1 MNINYI
7 NESVISAAVT
17 RRKRTQMR
25 KANRERTVCVED
37 VCCGST
43 KRASVHR
50 WETGMRFVNEG

>member
-7 NESVISAAVT
+7 NESVISVAVM
-17 RRKRTQMR
+17 RRKHTHMHE
-25 KANRERTVCVED
+25 ANRERTVCAED

-50 WETGMRFVNEG
+50 WETGTRFVNE

>member
-7 NESVISAAVT
+7 NESVISVAVM
-17 RRKRTQMR
+17 RRKHTRVR
-25 KANRERTVCVED
+25 EAIGERTVCAED

-50 WETGMRFVNEG
+50 CEAGTRFVNE